1 MIDRVL
7 CALLFKCTAFGL
19 HPGNSRLSLSL
30 SLQLFSFFFFT
41 LLWYR
46 FTRWSRSDL
55 YLYCVIHSDV
65 SPCVLSVDWKSTDC
79 NSDYERFVL
88 FERFFLFFPAPIV
101 VLSREFVYAM
111 SQCLWFRRIVGLS
124 LVFFSFSLP
133 DCILADLHAGTTQQ
147 GFTRLL
153 LFSASCFEFRIF
165 RRKFRRISGEFGPR
179 FSREHS
185 FFPSIFQFFPNGCA
199 RF

>member
-1 MIDRVL
+1 M
-7 CALLFKCTAFGL
+7 
-19 HPGNSRLSLSL
+19 
-30 SLQLFSFFFFT
+30 
-41 LLWYR
+41 
-46 FTRWSRSDL
+46 
-55 YLYCVIHSDV
+55 IHSDV

-179 FSREHS
+179 FSRERS